1 MSCTCKNFVC
11 FCAKTTSK
19 SFASHRDNYFAVQA
33 IIVDEET
40 IFTSYGIRLV
50 LPILLRN
57 HGYGDISCFHSIQ
70 PVWIFSK
77 QGSNVLLHLGV
88 FGFAFQQ
95 MAVAMGIILF
105 LQGVRL
111 KLKLSQCCFMVLS
124 TFKNF
129 CCIDEEISDEML
141 WTYPNSVSPLK
152 FINVH
157 ITSTDVFH

>member
-1 MSCTCKNFVC
+1 
-11 FCAKTTSK
+11 
-19 SFASHRDNYFAVQA
+19 
-33 IIVDEET
+33 
-40 IFTSYGIRLV
+40 
-50 LPILLRN
+50 
-57 HGYGDISCFHSIQ
+57 
-70 PVWIFSK
+70 
-77 QGSNVLLHLGV
+77 
-88 FGFAFQQ
+88 

-105 LQGVRL
+105 LQGFGL
-111 KLKLSQCCFMVLS
+111 KLKLSQYCFMVLS